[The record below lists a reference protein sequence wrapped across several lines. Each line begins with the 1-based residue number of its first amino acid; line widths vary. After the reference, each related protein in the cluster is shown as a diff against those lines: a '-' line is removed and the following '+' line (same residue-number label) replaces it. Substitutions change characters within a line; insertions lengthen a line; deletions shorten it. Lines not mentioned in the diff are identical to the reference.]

1 MEQVGGRSVFRKK
14 KPQIFSAKSDRVSY
28 FSQFFK
34 YISQEVLSTQ
44 KHKQIHTHTHS
55 HTDTLIYFT
64 FLKYLKPEKTEEVQS
79 SAIYYIQARER

>member
-1 MEQVGGRSVFRKK
+1 MEQVGGRSVFRK

-44 KHKQIHTHTHS
+44 KHKQIHTHS

-64 FLKYLKPEKTEEVQS
+64 FLKYLKPEKTEEVQP